1 MSAPGPW
8 GRPAPPPRK
17 TSRLGLYLWLGV
29 MGGAALLIFVLNRY
43 FPRSDS
49 MLGDPAIVQ
58 TLGFLF
64 LVSSSLLFVR
74 EFNLKRTAR
83 NILLWFAAGGVL
95 LIGFSFQNELND
107 LWLRL
112 RGALI
117 PSYAVQTGTHEMTIS
132 EGEDG
137 HYHVYASVNGVEI
150 PFLIDTGAS
159 DIVLDPSD
167 AKRLGF
173 DLDSLTFDRPF
184 GSANGIGHGA
194 RAEVDTLSVGAFHLS
209 HVPVSI
215 NGAEMGSSLLGMA
228 FLKRLKSYSFS
239 GGKLILRW

>member
-8 GRPAPPPRK
+8 GRPAPPRRK
-17 TSRLGLYLWLGV
+17 ASRLGLYLWLGV

-43 FPRSDS
+43 FPRNDS
-49 MLGDPAIVQ
+49 VFGDPAIVQ

-74 EFNLKRTAR
+74 EFNLKKTAR
-83 NILLWFAAGGVL
+83 NILLWLAVGGVL
-95 LIGFSFQNELND
+95 LIGFSFQNELSD
-107 LWLRL
+107 LGLRL

-117 PSYAVQTGTHEMTIS
+117 PSYAVQTGLHEMTIS

-137 HYHVYASVNGVEI
+137 HYHVYATVNGTEI

-173 DLDSLTFDRPF
+173 DLGSLTFDRPF

-194 RAEVDTLSVGAFHLS
+194 SAQVDTLSLGGFHLS